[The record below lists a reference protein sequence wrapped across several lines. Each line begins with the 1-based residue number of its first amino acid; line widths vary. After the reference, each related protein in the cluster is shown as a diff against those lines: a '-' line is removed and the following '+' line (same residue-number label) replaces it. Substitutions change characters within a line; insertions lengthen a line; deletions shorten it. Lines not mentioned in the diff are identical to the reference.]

1 MLELNNKKYNLNNR
15 DEREEFHGVIDDLVM
30 EHRTQDLING
40 RNKKLEDRLSYL
52 HQLISERDELSLDG
66 LWFDC
71 IEIKYWHESITDYL
85 TDMGIEFEQLRKG
98 SIVISIDG
106 EEILLTRDI
115 YTPSLGE
122 FDRYYELSDGV
133 VSEALLNKIGLRP
146 EKAYYLEK

>member
-30 EHRTQDLING
+30 DHRTQDLING

-52 HQLISERDELSLDG
+52 HQLVSERDELSIDG

-85 TDMGIEFEQLRKG
+85 TDMGIEFKQLRKG

-115 YTPSLGE
+115 YKPSLGE

-133 VSEALLNKIGLRP
+133 VSEELLNKIGLRP

>member
-52 HQLISERDELSLDG
+52 HQLVSERDELSLDG

-85 TDMGIEFEQLRKG
+85 TDMGIEFEQLKKG

-106 EEILLTRDI
+106 EEILLTRDK
-115 YTPSLGE
+115 YTPNLGK

>member
-1 MLELNNKKYNLNNR
+1 MIELNNKKYNLNNR
-15 DEREEFHGVIDDLVM
+15 DEREEFHVVVDELLM
-30 EHRTQDLING
+30 EHRAQDLITG
-40 RNKKLEDRLSYL
+40 KNKKLEERLSYL

-71 IEIKYWHESITDYL
+71 IKIKYWHESITDYL
-85 TDMGIEFEQLRKG
+85 TDMGIEFKQLRKG

-115 YTPSLGE
+115 YTSSIGK

-133 VSEALLNKIGLRP
+133 VTEELLNKIGLRP

>member
-1 MLELNNKKYNLNNR
+1 MLELNKKKYNLNNR

-30 EHRTQDLING
+30 EHRTKDLING
-40 RNKKLEDRLSYL
+40 RNKKLENRLSYL
-52 HQLISERDELSLDG
+52 HQLVSERDELSLDG

-71 IEIKYWHESITDYL
+71 IKIKYWHESITDYL
-85 TDMGIEFEQLRKG
+85 TDMGVEFKQLRKG

-115 YTPSLGE
+115 YTPSLGK
-122 FDRYYELSDGV
+122 FDRYYELTDGIV
-133 VSEALLNKIGLRP
+133 TEALLNKIGLRP